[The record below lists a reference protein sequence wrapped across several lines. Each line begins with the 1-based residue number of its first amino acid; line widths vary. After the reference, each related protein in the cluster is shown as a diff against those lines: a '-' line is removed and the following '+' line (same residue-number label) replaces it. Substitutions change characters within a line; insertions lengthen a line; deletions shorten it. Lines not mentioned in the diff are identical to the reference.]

1 MTEPKE
7 KEKDPEDLLEIFTK
21 PIDEMESIEEIQETL
36 AKLRKLRSK
45 VRISTKKK
53 TELDM
58 ILEKLTPEQARKAL
72 ETLEPKKQEVK
83 TDEKRARNECGR
95 VSEFRSKKSARRF
108 YSLYAEPANN
118 SHCRRRQADREI
130 PTSICQAQG
139 IHPGADDVV

>member
-1 MTEPKE
+1 MTEP
-7 KEKDPEDLLEIFTK
+7 EKDPEDLLEIFTK

-72 ETLEPKKQEVK
+72 ETLEPKGQDVK
-83 TDEKRARNECGR
+83 EDNAGN
-95 VSEFRSKKSARRF
+95 
-108 YSLYAEPANN
+108 
-118 SHCRRRQADREI
+118 
-130 PTSICQAQG
+130 
-139 IHPGADDVV
+139 